1 MASPS
6 NFAGQ
11 PSNNAG
17 SPPSSDLASE
27 EGVDGYPA
35 SLVNGPGGLYG
46 TTSSPP
52 LKDRVAIITGGSG
65 GIGSAITTHLAS
77 LGAKVVIG
85 YVGDPTPADILAST
99 LNNSTTANSGARA
112 IVVEADISNEE
123 QVKYLFDKAQS
134 TFGPTI
140 HILVAA
146 AGVQDP
152 KYPPLAETTLQQW
165 EWVYN
170 INAKGTFLCCR
181 EAANRLVRGGGGRI
195 ITMSSSTVGSLRPG
209 YSTYSSTK
217 GAIEVMTKILAKELK
232 GTGITANAVAPGP
245 IATPLFYAGKSEE
258 RIRAVAAESPMGRLG
273 TPEDVA
279 PTVGFL
285 ASDAGEWVNGQII
298 RLNGGYV

>member
-6 NFAGQ
+6 NFSGE

-27 EGVDGYPA
+27 RDGYPT
-35 SLVNGPGGLYG
+35 SLVHGSGGLYG
-46 TTSSPP
+46 TTSSLP

-65 GIGSAITTHLAS
+65 GIGTAITTHLAS
-77 LGAKVVIG
+77 LGAKVVIA
-85 YVGDPTPADILAST
+85 YVGDPTPADSLAST
-99 LNNSTTANSGARA
+99 LNNSTTANSGPRA
-112 IVVEADISNEE
+112 IAVEADISKEE
-123 QVKYLFDKAQS
+123 QVKHLFDKAQS

-258 RIRAVAAESPMGRLG
+258 RIRKVAAESPMGRLG

-279 PTVGFL
+279 PMVGFL

>member
-6 NFAGQ
+6 NSANS

-17 SPPSSDLASE
+17 SPPSSDSANE
-27 EGVDGYPA
+27 QGGDGYP
-35 SLVNGPGGLYG
+35 SSQVNGAVGLYG
-46 TTSSPP
+46 TTGSLP

-65 GIGSAITTHLAS
+65 GIGSAITTHLTS

-85 YVGDPTPADILAST
+85 YVGDPVPADSLASS
-99 LNNSTTANSGARA
+99 LNNSTTADSGPQA
-112 IVVEADISNEE
+112 IAVEADISKEE

-134 TFGPTI
+134 TFGPKI

-152 KYPPLAETTLQQW
+152 KYPPLAETTLEQW

-170 INAKGTFLCCR
+170 VNAKGTFLCCR

-217 GAIEVMTKILAKELK
+217 GAIEVMTKILAKELR

-273 TPEDVA
+273 RPEDVA
-279 PTVGFL
+279 PMVGFL